1 MKTSHV
7 LSTILLC
14 SIALSCSSK
23 KTIIPAQVMRISE
36 EYANI
41 NTDLTGPT
49 LTENGIVEKT
59 YFNVRFKNHT
69 MRTMLGKTYSDV
81 PKGDWIAL
89 IEEDEK
95 VQFAI
100 SFGNAATEIGCTLG
114 DTLYIQVPDTELKE
128 SNSTRM
134 PK

>member
-1 MKTSHV
+1 MRRSTV
-7 LSTILLC
+7 LPTILLC
-14 SIALSCSSK
+14 SIALGCSSRQM
-23 KTIIPAQVMRISE
+23 IIAAKVVSISE

-49 LTENGIVEKT
+49 LAKNGIVEKT
-59 YFNVRFKNHT
+59 YFNVRFKDHT

-100 SFGNAATEIGCTLG
+100 SFGNAATEIGCALG
-114 DTLYIQVPDTELKE
+114 DTLYIQVPERE
-128 SNSTRM
+128 
-134 PK
+134 